1 MYYSDIF
8 YFLTIV
14 LFFVSLIASGVVKSR
29 FRKYAK
35 DQTANG
41 MTGAMAAERIL
52 RANGIYDVTIQ
63 QVSGTLSD
71 NYNPTNNTLNLST
84 EVFGGNNVS
93 AVAVAAHECGHAIQH
108 AQAYPLLMLR
118 KSLVPVCNIGS
129 MGSYIAILLGIL
141 FSMSGLI
148 TLGAVLFSGIVLF
161 NLITLPVEVDASR
174 RALAEVERLNLLTDE
189 ELAGGKKVLFAA
201 GMTYF
206 ISLVASIVQLLRLL
220 SLANR
225 SRRKAAHIPRI
236 GYNYKNRQPL
246 SAVSR
251 TLTGSR
257 GCLFSAWPEALRPGR
272 SSVFD
277 AWPCPARYRSRG
289 WRESSYA
296 GSCRSVRPCARSQSA
311 PAAGFS

>member
-8 YFLTIV
+8 YLLTIV

-29 FRKYAK
+29 FRRYAK
-35 DQTANG
+35 ELTANG
-41 MTGAMAAERIL
+41 LTGALAAERIL
-52 RANGIYDVTIQ
+52 RANGIGNVTIQ
-63 QVSGTLSD
+63 QVTGTLTD
-71 NYNPTNNTLNLST
+71 NYNPANNTLSLSAD
-84 EVFGGNNVS
+84 VYCGNNVS

-141 FSMSGLI
+141 FSKSGLI

-174 RALAEVERLNLLTDE
+174 RALAEVERMNLLTDE

-206 ISLVASIVQLLRLL
+206 ISLMASVVQLLRLL

-225 SRRKAAHIPRI
+225 RR
-236 GYNYKNRQPL
+236 
-246 SAVSR
+246 
-251 TLTGSR
+251 
-257 GCLFSAWPEALRPGR
+257 
-272 SSVFD
+272 
-277 AWPCPARYRSRG
+277 
-289 WRESSYA
+289 
-296 GSCRSVRPCARSQSA
+296 
-311 PAAGFS
+311 

>member
-129 MGSYIAILLGIL
+129 MGSYISILLGIL

-225 SRRKAAHIPRI
+225 RR
-236 GYNYKNRQPL
+236 
-246 SAVSR
+246 
-251 TLTGSR
+251 
-257 GCLFSAWPEALRPGR
+257 
-272 SSVFD
+272 
-277 AWPCPARYRSRG
+277 
-289 WRESSYA
+289 
-296 GSCRSVRPCARSQSA
+296 
-311 PAAGFS
+311 

>member
-8 YFLTIV
+8 YLLTIV

-35 DQTANG
+35 ELTANG
-41 MTGAMAAERIL
+41 MTGALAAERIL
-52 RANGIYDVTIQ
+52 RANGIGNVTIQ
-63 QVSGTLSD
+63 QVTGTLTD
-71 NYNPTNNTLNLST
+71 NYNPANNTLSLSAD
-84 EVFGGNNVS
+84 VYGGNNVS

-141 FSMSGLI
+141 FSKSGLI

-174 RALAEVERLNLLTDE
+174 RALAEVERMNLLTDE

-206 ISLVASIVQLLRLL
+206 ISLMASVVQLLRLL

-225 SRRKAAHIPRI
+225 RR
-236 GYNYKNRQPL
+236 
-246 SAVSR
+246 
-251 TLTGSR
+251 
-257 GCLFSAWPEALRPGR
+257 
-272 SSVFD
+272 
-277 AWPCPARYRSRG
+277 
-289 WRESSYA
+289 
-296 GSCRSVRPCARSQSA
+296 
-311 PAAGFS
+311 

>member
-84 EVFGGNNVS
+84 EVYGGNNVS

-161 NLITLPVEVDASR
+161 HLITLPVEVDASS

-225 SRRKAAHIPRI
+225 RR
-236 GYNYKNRQPL
+236 
-246 SAVSR
+246 
-251 TLTGSR
+251 
-257 GCLFSAWPEALRPGR
+257 
-272 SSVFD
+272 
-277 AWPCPARYRSRG
+277 
-289 WRESSYA
+289 
-296 GSCRSVRPCARSQSA
+296 
-311 PAAGFS
+311 

>member
-71 NYNPTNNTLNLST
+71 NYNPANNTLNLST

-108 AQAYPLLMLR
+108 
-118 KSLVPVCNIGS
+118 S
-129 MGSYIAILLGIL
+129 M
-141 FSMSGLI
+141 
-148 TLGAVLFSGIVLF
+148 
-161 NLITLPVEVDASR
+161 R
-174 RALAEVERLNLLTDE
+174 RPIR
-189 ELAGGKKVLFAA
+189 
-201 GMTYF
+201 
-206 ISLVASIVQLLRLL
+206 
-220 SLANR
+220 
-225 SRRKAAHIPRI
+225 
-236 GYNYKNRQPL
+236 
-246 SAVSR
+246 
-251 TLTGSR
+251 
-257 GCLFSAWPEALRPGR
+257 C
-272 SSVFD
+272 
-277 AWPCPARYRSRG
+277 
-289 WRESSYA
+289 
-296 GSCRSVRPCARSQSA
+296 
-311 PAAGFS
+311 